1 MIPGVCR
8 KILLRVLR
16 VSVVHCF
23 FFRVRGVYTE
33 KFDFPYRLQGAHY
46 LVFAVIGLLSLTLT
60 IHAQSKITIDHNTG
74 KAANA
79 EFKFKHIPSPA
90 RDDAATKARVSMV
103 DAEADPN
110 SADISALTDGILPTS
125 DDQPRKNFFLRAGS
139 GGGRVR
145 MDLGSV
151 IELAQINSYSWH
163 SNARGPQVYRLWASD
178 GTDPKFNDAPKA
190 NINPA

>member
-1 MIPGVCR
+1 MTRNNLSGERLRENHRSFPEKAR
-8 KILLRVLR
+8 YLL
-16 VSVVHCF
+16 VS
-23 FFRVRGVYTE
+23 
-33 KFDFPYRLQGAHY
+33 LLA
-46 LVFAVIGLLSLTLT
+46 LSGLSLT
-60 IHAQSKITIDHNTG
+60 IHAQPQITIDHNTG

-79 EFKFKHIPSPA
+79 EFKFKHLPSPS
-90 RDDAATKARVSMV
+90 RDDAATKAKLTMV

-178 GTDPKFNDAPKA
+178 DADHKFNAAPSA
-190 NINPA
+190 NINAAALGGNVNPTVHPRP